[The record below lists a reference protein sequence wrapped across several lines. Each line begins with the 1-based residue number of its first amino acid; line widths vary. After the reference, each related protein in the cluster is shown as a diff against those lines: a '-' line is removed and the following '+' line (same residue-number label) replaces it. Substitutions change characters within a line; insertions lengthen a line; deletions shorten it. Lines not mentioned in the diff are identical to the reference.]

1 MRLFKWSADRSS
13 LARLP
18 SPKPDTWSRR
28 MLDSSSPAF
37 ALMCGV
43 LAPLTRSLI
52 FGAMIQPSAHGRE
65 GQHSYPL
72 CCRAAHNWKNWGS
85 VRPPYDIAAEAC
97 LCKHGATPVAKTS
110 NLGFPQLSC
119 SALRAPLAPTFGL
132 RGKQNDINA
141 SIALATCRKAINR
154 PQERY
159 S

>member
-1 MRLFKWSADRSS
+1 M
-13 LARLP
+13 
-18 SPKPDTWSRR
+18 
-28 MLDSSSPAF
+28 
-37 ALMCGV
+37 G
-43 LAPLTRSLI
+43 
-52 FGAMIQPSAHGRE
+52 
-65 GQHSYPL
+65 
-72 CCRAAHNWKNWGS
+72 
-85 VRPPYDIAAEAC
+85 PPYDIAAEAS
-97 LCKHGATPVAKTS
+97 LCKQDVMSATKTS